1 MLGRTGEESGTAAV
15 VGAQETGQGS
25 RYCGIVGSSLVYQI
39 DAFSA
44 AYHFLRQVVFRSLSY
59 KPEGD
64 AARSRESDENDALT
78 LVCFA

>member
-1 MLGRTGEESGTAAV
+1 MLGKTGEESGTAEV

-44 AYHFLRQVVFRSLSY
+44 AYHFLRQVVFRSKVLAINQ
-59 KPEGD
+59 KAMRPGH
-64 AARSRESDENDALT
+64 ENRTKIVPLR
-78 LVCFA
+78 